1 MELLIIRWKEIS
13 GSTYLV
19 DERDQSCRGY
29 PGLSTLR
36 IKIAPES
43 YESGQ
48 LSGEEKL
55 PIYKKK
61 DQLG

>member
-36 IKIAPES
+36 IKIAPGS
-43 YESGQ
+43 NESGQ
-48 LSGEEKL
+48 LYGEEKL
-55 PIYKKK
+55 AR
-61 DQLG
+61 